1 MMTRPILLDATDR
14 AIVTAT
20 QEGLPLVPDP
30 YGAVADMVGTTIE
43 DVMTRMTRMLE
54 AGVIRRIGAVPNHYR
69 LGFRA
74 NGMTVW
80 DVEDARVM
88 ALGAAVGA
96 LPFVSHCYLRPRIG
110 SAWPYNLFAM
120 VHGHDRAEAEGQ
132 AAEIRALLGD
142 ACRSGDI
149 LYSTKILKKTGLRLR
164 TSSAAASGLGG

>member
-1 MMTRPILLDATDR
+1 MMTQPILLDAIDR

-20 QEGLPLVPDP
+20 QDGLPLVPDP
-30 YGAVADMVGTTIE
+30 YGAVADMAGTTTE
-43 DVMTRMTRMLE
+43 DVIGRMARMLD

-80 DVEDARVM
+80 DVDDARVM
-88 ALGAAVGA
+88 GLGEAVGA
-96 LPFVSHCYLRPRIG
+96 LPFVSHCYLRPRMG
-110 SAWPYNLFAM
+110 QVWPYNLFAM
-120 VHGHDRAEAEGQ
+120 VHGHDKPEAEAQ

-142 ACRSGDI
+142 ACRGGEI

-164 TSSAAASGLGG
+164 VAGGQGG